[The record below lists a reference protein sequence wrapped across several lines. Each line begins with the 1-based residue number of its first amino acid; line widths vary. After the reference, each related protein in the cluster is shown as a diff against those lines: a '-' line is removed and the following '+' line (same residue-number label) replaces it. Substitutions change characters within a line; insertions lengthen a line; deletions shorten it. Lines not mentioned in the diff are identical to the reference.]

1 MYKFYFNDCLP
12 LNKSEYE
19 IISCFLKTL
28 PEYKAIRTKHA
39 TEVDGI
45 VTSKLTEHIILNK
58 NNFTLKNCIE
68 RIPNEKRELRQYA
81 FAIFKK
87 FPIDDHFTV
96 KNEDDL
102 IESDYFIT
110 IGGTNHEALNIK
122 VVQENEGTLFS
133 LALHDDLQKNN
144 LKVNDK
150 NENEYI
156 VFNLFGE
163 TNNTDFIDK
172 KIQELITDKL
182 GNFEKLLSVIGNSSF
197 SARFKDS
204 FDKASIAMQET
215 IVNHFTNAQN
225 RNGITP
231 FYADKSLIKDV
242 TPKKETKIKVFELR
256 IFDPVGYR
264 IYFFEASN
272 MVYLALA
279 ENKPNDKV
287 QSSHIK
293 TAVSIIKE
301 LIAFKN

>member
-12 LNKSEYE
+12 LNKSEHE

-28 PEYKAIRTKHA
+28 PEYKTIRTKFA
-39 TEVDGI
+39 AEVDGI
-45 VTSKLTEHIILNK
+45 VTSKLTENIILNE

-87 FPIDDHFTV
+87 YPVDEHFTV

-110 IGGTNHEALNIK
+110 IGDTKHEALNIK

-133 LALHDDLQKNN
+133 LALHDDLQQNSLN
-144 LKVNDK
+144 INDK
-150 NENEYI
+150 NQNEYI

-163 TNNTDFIDK
+163 ANNTDFIDK
-172 KIQELITDKL
+172 KIQELIADKSE
-182 GNFEKLLSVIGNSSF
+182 NFEKLLLVIGNNSF
-197 SARFKDS
+197 SERFKNGFNNVS
-204 FDKASIAMQET
+204 ASMQKA
-215 IVNHFTNAQN
+215 IVNHFEEAQN
-225 RNGITP
+225 RKGNTP
-231 FYADKSLIKDV
+231 FYADGNLIKDV
-242 TPKKETKIKVFELR
+242 TPEKENKIKVFELR

-264 IYFFEASN
+264 IYFSELSN
-272 MVYLALA
+272 KVYLALA
-279 ENKPNDKV
+279 EKKPNDKE

-293 TAVSIIKE
+293 TAASIIKE
-301 LIAFKN
+301 LVTFKN